1 MTIQETVKAQRAF
14 FLSGATR
21 PVEERRN
28 ALLKLRAALRA
39 NEGKLAQAL
48 KADLNKAPMEAYMTE
63 TGIVLEELR
72 FTLRH
77 LARWARPRAAGTPLA
92 QFHAKSFV
100 MPEPYGVAL
109 IIAPWNYPVQLS
121 LAPLI
126 GAVAAGNCALVK
138 PSANT
143 PETSRALSGLI
154 ADCFDPRH
162 VAVIEGGREQ
172 NGALLDEQ
180 FDYIFFTGSA
190 DVGRLVMERAARHL
204 TPVSLELGG
213 KSPVIVDGTADIALS
228 ARRVAFGKVLNAGQ
242 TCVAPDYALV
252 QRDVLD
258 AFLSALKAELARF
271 FPNGDESNMPNIVND
286 RQFQRLTGL
295 LGSGSVYCGGGA
307 DPATRHISPTVLTDV
322 KPDDPVMREE
332 VFGPILPVL
341 PYATLDEALAFINAR
356 QRPLALYIFTNDR
369 AAERSVLAGVR
380 FGGGCVND
388 TVIHTATSHMGF
400 GGVGESGMGSYHG
413 RHSFDTFTH
422 DKSIVKKYNWIDLP
436 LRYQPYSAV
445 KERLVRL
452 FLR

>member
-1 MTIQETVKAQRAF
+1 MTIHETVEAQRAF
-14 FLSGATR
+14 FLSGAAR
-21 PVEERRN
+21 PVTKRKN
-28 ALLKLRAALRA
+28 ALITLQAALRA
-39 NEGKLAQAL
+39 NEGKLARAL

-63 TGIVLEELR
+63 TGLVLEELR

-77 LARWARPRAAGTPLA
+77 LARWARPRAAGTPLV

-126 GAVAAGNCALVK
+126 GAVAAGNCAVIK

-143 PETSRALSGLI
+143 PETSRALAGLV

-162 VAVIEGGREQ
+162 VTVIQGDREQ
-172 NGALLDEQ
+172 NSALLDEK

-190 DVGRLVMERAARHL
+190 DVGRLVLERAARHL

-213 KSPVIVDGTADIALS
+213 KSPVIVDGTADIALA
-228 ARRVAFGKVLNAGQ
+228 ARRIAFGKVLNAGQ
-242 TCVAPDYALV
+242 TCVAPDYVLV
-252 QRDVLD
+252 QRDVMD
-258 AFLSALKAELARF
+258 AFLYALKAELARF
-271 FPNGDESNMPNIVND
+271 FPGGDEGNMPSIVND
-286 RQFQRLTGL
+286 RQFQRLVGL
-295 LGSGSVYCGGGA
+295 LQSGSVYCGGGA
-307 DPATRHISPTVLTDV
+307 DPVTRHISPTVLTDV
-322 KPDDPVMREE
+322 HPDDPVMREE
-332 VFGPILPVL
+332 IFGPILPVL
-341 PYATLDEALAFINAR
+341 PYAALDEALAFVNAR
-356 QRPLALYIFTNDR
+356 PRPLALYVFTNDR
-369 AAERSVLAGVR
+369 AAERRVLAGAR

-388 TVIHTATSHMGF
+388 TAVHTATSRMGF

-413 RHSFDTFTH
+413 KYSFDTFTH

-436 LRYQPYSAV
+436 LRYHPYSAF
-445 KERLVRL
+445 KERLVKL